1 MSKSHSTNRTVT
13 WLLNIVKLIGLF
25 ALYQLAMIPTMM
37 PAIRHGFSATAT
49 LIAGVA
55 SLVLLGSLIWWL
67 VTIYRRQAPIV
78 TSLSR
83 PTRPVLTIVGLFI
96 LVELGNVLAGLIVK
110 QTPENQ
116 VILDKVFTTSPV
128 INVVMMAVL
137 APIVEELIFRGLMYR
152 WLFPRVTNWV
162 SFTVALV
169 FSSLVFALAHTLSFS
184 PALLAYLPIAV
195 VLTFTYV
202 WFNDIRYSIALHIIN
217 NSLAMV
223 GMLTLLSR

>member
-1 MSKSHSTNRTVT
+1 M
-13 WLLNIVKLIGLF
+13 
-25 ALYQLAMIPTMM
+25 
-37 PAIRHGFSATAT
+37 
-49 LIAGVA
+49 
-55 SLVLLGSLIWWL
+55 
-67 VTIYRRQAPIV
+67 
-78 TSLSR
+78 
-83 PTRPVLTIVGLFI
+83 
-96 LVELGNVLAGLIVK
+96 
-110 QTPENQ
+110 
-116 VILDKVFTTSPV
+116 ILDKVFTTSPV

-169 FSSLVFALAHTLSFS
+169 FASLVFALAHTLSFS

-202 WFNDIRYSIALHIIN
+202 WFNDIRYSVTLHIIN